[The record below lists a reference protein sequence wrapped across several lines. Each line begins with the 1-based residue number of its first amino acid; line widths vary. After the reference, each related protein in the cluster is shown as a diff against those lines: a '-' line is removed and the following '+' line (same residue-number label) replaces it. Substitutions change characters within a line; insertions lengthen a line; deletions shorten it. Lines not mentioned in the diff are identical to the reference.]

1 MSQAPETAA
10 APTSPAGQGIGTAA
24 ALLMVGTILSRVLG
38 LAREQVT
45 AYLFG
50 TGDAVAAFTI
60 ADNIHTMLFD
70 LVISGMMQA
79 ALIPVLSEFAGEDK
93 REELRDITG
102 TLLTISALGIGA
114 VIVALEIFAPTAVYV
129 MTELGA
135 ADQARSQEVVDLT
148 VQMVRL
154 ILPAVWLLAISTI
167 LMATLYAL
175 QRFTR
180 PALSLSVRNAAIVF
194 AALTLG
200 RTTLGVRA
208 LVVGIVLGALL
219 LVALLLPGLRDAMP
233 RPNLR
238 VRHPAIKRI
247 YLLYLPIFIGLFANT
262 FALIVDRNLAW
273 RVGEDALGAMR
284 FATTLNQMILGL
296 VAAAISLAALP
307 ALSRHFSARNEEA
320 YRATLA
326 RGLRMVT
333 VLVVPAAFGMA
344 VLSWPIVRLIF
355 FHGATTEE
363 GAELIWLALVLYL
376 PGTLFAA
383 FDQVLI
389 FAFYARQNTK
399 APQLVGVAAVAVY
412 FVIALSLY
420 QPLGMAGLVLANS
433 VQFTFHAIIM
443 IWLLRRLLAGD
454 RLDDGSVARTI
465 KVCLGVSVVM
475 ALVAGLLALG
485 LSFGLPAMEGFG
497 SIFRDLLIVAL
508 PAAAG
513 ALIYAVGLF
522 RYRIEEARIIQQR
535 VANMLAA
542 ARAAR

>member
-1 MSQAPETAA
+1 MSRVRADAGPATPA
-10 APTSPAGQGIGTAA
+10 APPPESAPSAGIGTAA

-38 LAREQVT
+38 LVREQVT

-79 ALIPVLSEFAGEDK
+79 ALIPVLSEFAGEDQ
-93 REELRDITG
+93 REELREITG
-102 TLLTISALGIGA
+102 TLLVISALGIGA
-114 VIVALEIFAPTAVYV
+114 VIVFLEVFAPSAVFV

-154 ILPAVWLLAISTI
+154 ILPAVWLLAISTV

-194 AALTLG
+194 AAITLG
-200 RTTLGVRA
+200 RTTLGVRS
-208 LVVGIVLGALL
+208 LVLGIVLGALL
-219 LVALLLPGLRDAMP
+219 LVAIQLPGLKDAMP
-233 RPNLR
+233 KPNLR
-238 VRHPAIKRI
+238 IRHPAIKRI
-247 YLLYLPIFIGLFANT
+247 YLLYLPIFVGLFANT

-273 RVGEDALGAMR
+273 RINEDALGAMR
-284 FATTLNQMILGL
+284 YATTLNQMILGL

-307 ALSRHFSARNEEA
+307 ALSRHFSAGNEVA

-344 VLSWPIVRLIF
+344 VLSWPIVQLLF
-355 FHGATTEE
+355 FHGATTRD
-363 GAELIWLALVLYL
+363 GAELIWLALLLYL
-376 PGTLFAA
+376 PGTFFAA

-389 FAFYARQNTK
+389 FAYYARQNTK
-399 APQLVGVAAVAVY
+399 IPQLVGVLAVAIY
-412 FVIALSLY
+412 FGFALTLYRSLD
-420 QPLGMAGLVLANS
+420 MAGLVLANS
-433 VQFTFHAIIM
+433 AQFTFHALVM
-443 IWLLRRLLAGD
+443 IWLDAALACRR
-454 RLDDGSVARTI
+454 
-465 KVCLGVSVVM
+465 
-475 ALVAGLLALG
+475 
-485 LSFGLPAMEGFG
+485 
-497 SIFRDLLIVAL
+497 
-508 PAAAG
+508 AAG
-513 ALIYAVGLF
+513 
-522 RYRIEEARIIQQR
+522 
-535 VANMLAA
+535 
-542 ARAAR
+542 

>member
-1 MSQAPETAA
+1 MSQAEPGA
-10 APTSPAGQGIGTAA
+10 APTAQVGQGIGVAA
-24 ALLMVGTILSRVLG
+24 ALLMAGTILSRILG
-38 LAREQVT
+38 LVREQVT
-45 AYLFG
+45 AYMFG
-50 TGDAVAAFTI
+50 TGDRVAAFTI

-79 ALIPVLSEFAGEDK
+79 ALIPVLSEYAGDEQ
-93 REELRDITG
+93 REELRTITG
-102 TLLTISALGIGA
+102 TLLTLSVVGVGA
-114 VIVALEIFAPTAVYV
+114 VVLLVEIFAPSAVFV
-129 MTELGA
+129 MTRLGGSEQVR
-135 ADQARSQEVVDLT
+135 DQATVDLT

-154 ILPAVWLLAISTI
+154 IMPAVLLLSISTV
-167 LMATLYAL
+167 LMATLYSL

-200 RTTLGVRA
+200 RSALGVRA

-219 LVALLLPGLRDAMP
+219 LVAIQLPGLRDAMP
-233 RPNLR
+233 KPNFN
-238 VRHPAIKRI
+238 VRHPAIRRI
-247 YLLYLPIFIGLFANT
+247 YLLYLPIFAGLFANT

-307 ALSRHFSARNEEA
+307 ALSRHFSARNEDA

-333 VLVVPAAFGMA
+333 VLVIPAALGMA

-355 FHGATTEE
+355 FHGATDRD
-363 GAELIWLALVLYL
+363 GAELIWLALILYL

-399 APQLVGVAAVAVY
+399 LPQLVGVLAVGVY
-412 FVIALSLY
+412 FGFALLLY
-420 QPLGMAGLVLANS
+420 QPFGMAGLVLANS
-433 VQFTFHAIIM
+433 AQFTFHGVIM
-443 IWLLRRLLAGD
+443 IWLLRRLLAGQP
-454 RLDDGSVARTI
+454 LDDGLFKRTLA
-465 KVCLGVSVVM
+465 VCVGVGLAMS
-475 ALVAGLLALG
+475 LFAGLLAAG
-485 LSFGLPAMEGFG
+485 LESALPVGNGAARVL
-497 SIFRDLLIVAL
+497 RDLVIVAL
-508 PAAAG
+508 PAGAG
-513 ALIYAVGLF
+513 AALYGIGLLRF
-522 RYRIEEARIIQQR
+522 QIEEATIILDRLRRIKAK
-535 VANMLAA
+535 V
-542 ARAAR
+542 RAV